1 MSSLPYR
8 LLFYAALAG
17 VLLLHL
23 SSHLELVL
31 HRTGPT
37 LTSTPSYVLPSGEIL
52 AIASAN
58 HRTAASDLVW
68 INAILFTADLYR
80 SRRHTGQITDF
91 ADAIVYLDGHF
102 YPVYRWHRSSRIHL
116 NRHVTR
122 EDIEEAIRVNERG
135 LEYFPDS
142 WELPQGIALTLIGG
156 RLERTQE
163 ERIADLERVVF
174 YDGTTELTE
183 FTEPPFTELEW
194 TGAASSDDPL
204 YTAVAYQP
212 AVSVD
217 RNFVQYTSE
226 FPTAWTG
233 DDPEQA
239 YTNWLEAHF
248 APAERDD
255 PDLLFHD
262 FNGNGQPAL
271 LDFLVGRD
279 PKASHPPVQ
288 PEILRGEDD
297 TVRARFRFRPAPQVA
312 AVMEASADL
321 QTWTPLLQSADWTL
335 QPDGDEWILEA
346 DVTNGGDPAIIRV
359 RATRR

>member
-174 YDGTTELTE
+174 YATL
-183 FTEPPFTELEW
+183 
-194 TGAASSDDPL
+194 AADQLDAPEQVFRL
-204 YTAVAYQP
+204 ATAYQRRLLQEKGSDEEIH
-212 AVSVD
+212 VSQEEIDFLLRRYYREQNREAQDFILD
-217 RNFVQYTSE
+217 RLV
-226 FPTAWTG
+226 ALGAG
-233 DDPEQA
+233 DDLARQSRIYTEQF
-239 YTNWLEAHF
+239 EDAHRLM
-248 APAERDD
+248 APFVP
-255 PDLLFHD
+255 PDLFSLSTVEVFEY
-262 FNGNGQPAL
+262 GAT
-271 LDFLVGRD
+271 LD
-279 PKASHPPVQ
+279 Q
-288 PEILRGEDD
+288 
-297 TVRARFRFRPAPQVA
+297 
-312 AVMEASADL
+312 
-321 QTWTPLLQSADWTL
+321 
-335 QPDGDEWILEA
+335 
-346 DVTNGGDPAIIRV
+346 
-359 RATRR
+359 